1 MKQAD
6 YNRLEAILSRAYTL
20 AAQVMPGDEPDP
32 SLAEEVS
39 GECAELLALMDGD
52 MAAFDGPEFIDPELL
67 ALARALQ
74 PQGPSVHMMSCSTTK
89 TGFEEHCNCKD
100 WQGE

>member
-6 YNRLEAILSRAYTL
+6 YNRLDAMIGRAYEL
-20 AAQVMPGDEPDP
+20 AVQVLNGDEPDP

-52 MAAFDGPEFIDPELL
+52 MGAFPEPELIDPELL
-67 ALARALQ
+67 ALASALQ
-74 PQGPSVHMMSCSTTK
+74 PQG
-89 TGFEEHCNCKD
+89 EE
-100 WQGE
+100 E

>member
-6 YNRLEAILSRAYTL
+6 YTRLDAMIGRAYEL
-20 AAQVMPGDEPDP
+20 AVQVLNGDEASV
-32 SLAEEVS
+32 SLAEEIS

-52 MAAFDGPEFIDPELL
+52 MGAFDEPELIDPELL

-74 PQGPSVHMMSCSTTK
+74 PQG
-89 TGFEEHCNCKD
+89 EE
-100 WQGE
+100 E

>member
-6 YNRLEAILSRAYTL
+6 YNRLEAMIGRAQEL
-20 AAQVMPGDEPDP
+20 AAQVLNGDAPDI

-52 MAAFDGPEFIDPELL
+52 MGAFGQPELIDPELL
-67 ALARALQ
+67 ALAGALQ
-74 PQGPSVHMMSCSTTK
+74 PEGLA
-89 TGFEEHCNCKD
+89 
-100 WQGE
+100 

>member
-6 YNRLEAILSRAYTL
+6 YNRLEVMIGRAQEL
-20 AAQVMPGDEPDP
+20 AVQVLNGDEASI

-52 MAAFDGPEFIDPELL
+52 MGAFGDPDLIDPELL
-67 ALARALQ
+67 ALAGALQ
-74 PQGPSVHMMSCSTTK
+74 PEVQA
-89 TGFEEHCNCKD
+89 
-100 WQGE
+100 

>member
-6 YNRLEAILSRAYTL
+6 YNRLEAMLGRAQEL
-20 AAQVMPGDEPDP
+20 AAQVLNGDAPDI

-52 MAAFDGPEFIDPELL
+52 MAAFSEPELIDPELL
-67 ALARALQ
+67 ALAGALQ
-74 PQGPSVHMMSCSTTK
+74 PEGLA
-89 TGFEEHCNCKD
+89 
-100 WQGE
+100 